1 MFVPRNN
8 GSLLLKL
15 ALVLVVFAG
24 LAVVAFVG
32 LQSRA
37 RVATVTRGLAV
48 DAVTGSVMVHA
59 DGGIRE
65 LKSLAGG
72 TVVWCEAIDP
82 GDKFIERDKLVQL
95 DTTELERARDKL
107 ERNYLQERER
117 VKIRLES
124 DYSRKLAAEAVET
137 AKRLKALGT
146 VSDEQVRS
154 AEMAL
159 AKIETELRLTT
170 YNDVQAEIEFK
181 AAMAEMQLQ
190 LDRMTVRAPMDGA
203 IEGALTWRGALI
215 NAGQPVALIFSNKR
229 VVAAKIS
236 EENFGRIQIGQPA
249 RLRLLTYGDTEY
261 DAVVSK
267 LLPTADDAQ
276 RFTVHLDVQVDPE
289 QLKPN
294 STGEVTITVDERKDA
309 KVIPRRALINN
320 DQVLVVKNGR
330 VEQRKVAAGF
340 VALNVVEI
348 LEGLDDGE
356 QVIVENLEQFRP
368 GSRVRVDV
376 VN

>member
-15 ALVLVVFAG
+15 ALVIVVFAG

-32 LQSRA
+32 LQSTA
-37 RVATVTRGLAV
+37 SVVTVSRDLAV
-48 DAVTGSVMVHA
+48 DAVTGSVEVHA

-72 TVVWCEAIDP
+72 TVAWCEAIDP
-82 GDKFIERDKLVQL
+82 GKEFKEGDELVRL
-95 DTTELERARDKL
+95 DTTDLERAKDKF

-117 VKIRLES
+117 AKIRMKGN
-124 DYSRKLAAEAVET
+124 YARKVAADALET
-137 AKRLKALGT
+137 AQRLNKLGS
-146 VSDEQVRS
+146 VSEEQVRS
-154 AEMAL
+154 AERAL
-159 AKIETELRLTT
+159 LDIDTNLNLTE
-170 YNDVQAEIEFK
+170 YNDQQAEIEFQ
-181 AAMAEMQLQ
+181 AAMKEMQLQ

-203 IEGALTWRGALI
+203 VEGALTWRGALI

-229 VVAAKIS
+229 VVAARIS
-236 EENFGRIQIGQPA
+236 EENFGRIRIGQRA
-249 RLRLLTYGDTEY
+249 RLRLLTYGNTEY

-276 RFTVHLDVQVDPE
+276 RFTVYLDVQVDPE
-289 QLKPN
+289 QLKPK
-294 STGEVTITVDERKDA
+294 STGEVTITVDERKNA

-330 VEQRKVAAGF
+330 VERRKVAVGF
-340 VALNVVEI
+340 IALNVVEI

-368 GSRVRVDV
+368 GSRVRVEV

>member
-15 ALVLVVFAG
+15 ALVLVVVAG
-24 LAVVAFVG
+24 LAVLAFVG
-32 LQSRA
+32 LQTTAS
-37 RVATVTRGLAV
+37 VATVSRGLAV

-82 GDKFIERDKLVQL
+82 GEKFKEGDKLVEL
-95 DTTELERARDKL
+95 DTTDLRRAMDKFQRNYGAERERAR
-107 ERNYLQERER
+107 
-117 VKIRLES
+117 IRLEGN
-124 DYSRKLAAEAVET
+124 YARKVAADALET
-137 AKRLKALGT
+137 AQRLNKLGSI
-146 VSDEQVRS
+146 SDDQVRS
-154 AEMAL
+154 AQRAL
-159 AKIETELRLTT
+159 LDIDTNLNLTEF
-170 YNDVQAEIEFK
+170 NDKQAAIDFD
-181 AAMAEMQLQ
+181 AAMKEMQLQ

-203 IEGALTWRGALI
+203 VEGALTWRGALI

-236 EENFGRIQIGQPA
+236 EENFGRIRIGQPA
-249 RLRLLTYGDTEY
+249 RLRLLTYGNTEY

-276 RFTVHLDVQVDPE
+276 RFTVYLDVQVDPE

-294 STGEVTITVDERKDA
+294 STGEVTITVDERKNA

-330 VEQRKVAAGF
+330 VEQRKVAVGF
-340 VALNVVEI
+340 VALNVVEV

-356 QVIVENLEQFRP
+356 YVIVENLEQFRP
-368 GSRVRVDV
+368 GSRVRVAV

>member
-24 LAVVAFVG
+24 IAVAAFVG
-32 LQSRA
+32 LQSTA
-37 RVATVTRGLAV
+37 SVATVTRGLAV

-82 GDKFIERDKLVQL
+82 GAKFKEGDKLVEL
-95 DTTELERARDKL
+95 DTTDLRRAMDKFRRNYEVERERAR
-107 ERNYLQERER
+107 
-117 VKIRLES
+117 IRLEGN
-124 DYSRKLAAEAVET
+124 YARKVAVDALET
-137 AKRLKALGT
+137 AQRLNKLGS
-146 VSDEQVRS
+146 VSDEQVRN
-154 AEMAL
+154 AERAL
-159 AKIETELRLTT
+159 LDIDTNLNLTK
-170 YNDVQAEIEFK
+170 YNDEQAEIDFK
-181 AAMAEMQLQ
+181 AAMEEMQLQ
-190 LDRMTVRAPMDGA
+190 LDRMTIRAPMDGA
-203 IEGALTWRGALI
+203 VEGALTWRGALI

-249 RLRLLTYGDTEY
+249 RLRLLTYGETEY

-276 RFTVHLDVQVDPE
+276 RFTVYLDVEVDPE

-294 STGEVTITVDERKDA
+294 STGEVTITVNERKDA

-330 VEQRKVAAGF
+330 VEQRKVAVGF

-356 QVIVENLEQFRP
+356 YVIVENLEQFRP

>member
-1 MFVPRNN
+1 
-8 GSLLLKL
+8 
-15 ALVLVVFAG
+15 
-24 LAVVAFVG
+24 
-32 LQSRA
+32 
-37 RVATVTRGLAV
+37 
-48 DAVTGSVMVHA
+48 
-59 DGGIRE
+59 
-65 LKSLAGG
+65 
-72 TVVWCEAIDP
+72 
-82 GDKFIERDKLVQL
+82 L
-95 DTTELERARDKL
+95 DTTELERARDKF
-107 ERNYLQERER
+107 ERNYRQERER
-117 VKIRLES
+117 MKIRLEG
-124 DYSRKLAAEAVET
+124 DFSRKLANEAVDN
-137 AKRLKALGT
+137 AKRLNALGT

-159 AKIETELRLTT
+159 ARIETELQLTT
-170 YNDVQAEIEFK
+170 YNDLQAEIEFR
-181 AAMAEMQLQ
+181 AAMAEMKLQ
-190 LDRMTVRAPMDGA
+190 LERMTVRAPMDGA
-203 IEGALTWRGALI
+203 VEGALTWRGALI

-236 EENFGRIQIGQPA
+236 EENFGRIKVGQPA

-276 RFTVHLDVQVDPE
+276 RFTVYLDVVVDPE

-330 VEQRKVAAGF
+330 VEQRKVAVGF
-340 VALNVVEI
+340 VALNVVEV

-356 QVIVENLEQFRP
+356 YVIVENLEQFRP

-376 VN
+376 GN